1 MMTMLIKF
9 SLEWMERQRK
19 RAVLRNLLR
28 HDDHILED
36 MGLRRAEIERAL
48 QLPLDADAMR
58 HARETS
64 RASLALDRRA

>member
-1 MMTMLIKF
+1 
-9 SLEWMERQRK
+9 
-19 RAVLRNLLR
+19 
-28 HDDHILED
+28 

-48 QLPLDADAMR
+48 QLPLEADAMR